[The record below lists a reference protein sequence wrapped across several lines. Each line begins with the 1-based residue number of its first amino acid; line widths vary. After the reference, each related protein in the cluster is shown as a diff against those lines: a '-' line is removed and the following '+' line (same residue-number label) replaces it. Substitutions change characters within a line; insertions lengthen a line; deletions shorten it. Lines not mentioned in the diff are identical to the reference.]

1 MMESLMLVNDS
12 HPLAEEVK
20 ECELSDFH
28 GVLLRT
34 DVIPSLNRLL
44 ASIHG
49 EVDIVAVS
57 GYRSHAEQ
65 IALYE
70 NSLVENGKAFTE
82 QFVAKPGCSEHETG
96 LAIDLG
102 LKKDV
107 IDFIRPDFPYDGIC
121 QKFREMAP
129 YYGWIQRYTKEKQS
143 LTHIAE
149 EPWHFRYV
157 GYPHARIMDKMGWCL
172 EEYIEY
178 LCVRTSAEHPLYYR
192 DDYHKYEIYCTDEK
206 EECSLSTNGAG
217 YVHVKQ
223 FSYEACG
230 GY

>member
-1 MMESLMLVNDS
+1 MDGLVLVNGT
-12 HPLAEEVK
+12 HPLQQEVRT
-20 ECELSDFH
+20 CDLADFQ

-34 DVIPSLNRLL
+34 EVIPSLKRLL
-44 ASIHG
+44 ETVHG
-49 EVDIVAVS
+49 ETEIVAVS

-70 NSLVENGKAFTE
+70 ESLEENGKEFTE

-107 IDFIRPDFPYDGIC
+107 IDFIRPDFPYEGVC
-121 QKFREMAP
+121 QRFRQMAP
-129 YYGWIQRYTKEKQS
+129 YYGWIQRYTKEKQTI
-143 LTHIAE
+143 THIAE

-157 GYPHARIMDKMGWCL
+157 GYPHARIMDKLNWCL
-172 EEYIEY
+172 EEYMDY

-192 DDYHKYEIYCTDEK
+192 DDYHIYEIFFRDGCIT
-206 EECSLSTNGAG
+206 
-217 YVHVKQ
+217 VKQ
-223 FSYEACG
+223 KSYETSCG
-230 GY
+230 Y

>member
-1 MMESLMLVNDS
+1 MMDGLVLVNGT
-12 HPLAEEVK
+12 HPLQQEVRT
-20 ECELSDFH
+20 CDLADFQ

-34 DVIPSLNRLL
+34 EVIPSLKRLL
-44 ASIHG
+44 ETVHG
-49 EVDIVAVS
+49 ETEIVAVS

-70 NSLVENGKAFTE
+70 ESLEENGKEFTE

-107 IDFIRPDFPYDGIC
+107 IDFIRPDFPYEGVC
-121 QKFREMAP
+121 QRFRQMAP
-129 YYGWIQRYTKEKQS
+129 YYGWIQRYTKEKQTI
-143 LTHIAE
+143 THIAE

-157 GYPHARIMDKMGWCL
+157 GYPHARIMDKLNWCL
-172 EEYIEY
+172 EEYMDY

-192 DDYHKYEIYCTDEK
+192 DDYHSYEIFFRDGCIT
-206 EECSLSTNGAG
+206 
-217 YVHVKQ
+217 VKQ
-223 FSYEACG
+223 KSYETSCG
-230 GY
+230 Y

>member
-1 MMESLMLVNDS
+1 MDGLVLVNGT
-12 HPLAEEVK
+12 HPLQQEVRT
-20 ECELSDFH
+20 CDLADFQ

-34 DVIPSLNRLL
+34 EVIPSLKRLL
-44 ASIHG
+44 ETVHG
-49 EVDIVAVS
+49 ETEIVAVS

-70 NSLVENGKAFTE
+70 DSLEENGKEFTE

-107 IDFIRPDFPYDGIC
+107 IDFIRPDFPYEGVC
-121 QKFREMAP
+121 QRFRQMAP
-129 YYGWIQRYTKEKQS
+129 YYGWIQRYTKEKQTI
-143 LTHIAE
+143 THIAE

-157 GYPHARIMDKMGWCL
+157 GYPHARIMDKLNWCL
-172 EEYIEY
+172 EEYMDY

-192 DDYHKYEIYCTDEK
+192 DDYHRYEIFFRDGCIT
-206 EECSLSTNGAG
+206 
-217 YVHVKQ
+217 VKQ
-223 FSYEACG
+223 KSYETSCG
-230 GY
+230 Y